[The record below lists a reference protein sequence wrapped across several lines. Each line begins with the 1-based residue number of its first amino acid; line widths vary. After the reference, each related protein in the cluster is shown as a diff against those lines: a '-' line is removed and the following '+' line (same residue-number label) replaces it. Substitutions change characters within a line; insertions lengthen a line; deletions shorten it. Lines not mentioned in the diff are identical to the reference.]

1 MTNIRIQNLSIYTSP
16 LYVPLMSSKIII
28 TSFLKG
34 LFYVV
39 LWPCFMFIDVPLKIV
54 KIGAFK
60 NLSNVSDS
68 AFCGKSHSESI
79 SADVFLRKVLS

>member
-1 MTNIRIQNLSIYTSP
+1 
-16 LYVPLMSSKIII
+16 
-28 TSFLKG
+28 
-34 LFYVV
+34 
-39 LWPCFMFIDVPLKIV
+39 MFIDVPLKIV

-79 SADVFLRKVLS
+79 SADVFFAKSPILDV